1 MAQNPKW
8 MIRES
13 DGLTGG
19 WGGEGFR
26 VDSEMRFNANLQVD
40 KTMVHRNAS
49 GCYVRGRNTVVKTA
63 DFAAGSTKIQSGA
76 IYLPANSMITKL
88 SVVVL
93 ENLTATAGTYGVKFG
108 DSADSHDIAA
118 LVANAIKTGSTTT
131 AAAKLGSS
139 TDTAEATALQGA
151 APIVLDAGKAAHT
164 AAVEIHGT
172 VVASGGNFT
181 AGKVA
186 FIVEFIVMEQ
196 NTK

>member
-49 GCYVRGRNTVVKTA
+49 GCYVLGRNTVVKTA
-63 DFAAGSTKIQSGA
+63 TAAASSTLTSGA
-76 IYLPANSMITKL
+76 IYVPANSVLRAVT
-88 SVVVL
+88 VVVTTL
-93 ENLTATAGTYGVKFG
+93 LDRSTTLTVGTRVGTASGDDTYAALQADALAASGGADVAVGVGTSSDTVLAADLGGNAAIALRANYIATAGEVHVDLVCNTGN
-108 DSADSHDIAA
+108 IA
-118 LVANAIKTGSTTT
+118 TG
-131 AAAKLGSS
+131 A
-139 TDTAEATALQGA
+139 
-151 APIVLDAGKAAHT
+151 
-164 AAVEIHGT
+164 
-172 VVASGGNFT
+172 
-181 AGKVA
+181 VA
-186 FIVEFIVMEQ
+186 FVVEFDVLEQ